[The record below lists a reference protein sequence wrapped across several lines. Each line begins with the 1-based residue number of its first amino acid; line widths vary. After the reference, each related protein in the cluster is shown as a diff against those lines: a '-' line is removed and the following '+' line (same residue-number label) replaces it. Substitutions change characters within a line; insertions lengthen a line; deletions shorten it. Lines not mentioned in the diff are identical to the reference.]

1 MSVKLVVFDIAGT
14 TVKDNNNVSEAFQS
28 ALQKYKVNV
37 EIEKINP
44 LMGYEKK
51 LAIGEILR
59 AHSQLDEFEITSAL
73 IDLIYTEFV
82 QLMISYYQDEKD
94 ISALPDVEQTL
105 WELQKRGIKVGINTG
120 FPHIIA
126 ETIIKRLRWR
136 EKGLIDYL
144 IGSDQVEFGRPHPLM
159 IQHIMKELNITDPNE
174 VVKVGDTEV
183 DIREGQ
189 EANCKYVIGVTT
201 GTFSRSELK
210 KYNPTHIID
219 NISEIL
225 PILTNEHTATEAL

>member
-1 MSVKLVVFDIAGT
+1 MSIKLVVFDIAGT
-14 TVKDNNNVSEAFQS
+14 TVKDNNNVSEAFQL
-28 ALQKYKVNV
+28 ALAKH
-37 EIEKINP
+37 EISIELEEINP

-51 LAIGEILR
+51 LAISEILKH
-59 AHSQLDEFEITSAL
+59 HSDLNLSEITSDF
-73 IDLIYTEFV
+73 IDLIYSDFV
-82 QLMISYYQDEKD
+82 SLMINYYRDEND
-94 ISALPDVEQTL
+94 ITALPHVEETFL
-105 WELQKRGIKVGINTG
+105 ELRKRGVKVAINTG
-120 FPHIIA
+120 FPYIIA
-126 ETIIKRLRWR
+126 ETIINRLQWR

-159 IQHIMKELNITDPNE
+159 IQHIMKELDVRNPDE

-189 EANCKYVIGVTT
+189 EAKCKYVIGVTT
-201 GTFSRSELK
+201 GTFSRIELE

-225 PILTNEHTATEAL
+225 SILADENTVVKSL